1 MSLDEAMLRIERNE
15 VETARKVREVTE
27 EAS

>member
-15 VETARKVREVTE
+15 VETARKVQEVTE
-27 EAS
+27 EVS

>member
-15 VETARKVREVTE
+15 VEIARKVREVTE